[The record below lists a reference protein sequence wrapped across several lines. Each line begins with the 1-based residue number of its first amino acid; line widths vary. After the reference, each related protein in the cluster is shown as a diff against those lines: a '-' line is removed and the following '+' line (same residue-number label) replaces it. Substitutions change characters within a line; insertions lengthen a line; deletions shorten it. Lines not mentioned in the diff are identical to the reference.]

1 MRNPGDIGGV
11 QSGYPQ
17 SASILLVV
25 FATTNHPFWG
35 NRVTSTY
42 GKPHMGTS
50 SCQAVGTYQNR
61 NSSHPAAKKGWP
73 VRHQCHA
80 DGGHWASLCNPPRL
94 EWFDFWKVLGC
105 LRRRDAARK
114 MLRSMLEVTLTKYMI
129 SINGIDMLM
138 LQKNKHARGWAG
150 FVKTE

>member
-1 MRNPGDIGGV
+1 MEVP
-11 QSGYPQ
+11 
-17 SASILLVV
+17 L
-25 FATTNHPFWG
+25 NHPFQFQQDFPFYKSSRKLG
-35 NRVTSTY
+35 MPKFNPIY